1 MDVSYPM
8 GNLYYL
14 IYSQKA
20 VSTSKPG
27 VDNYYVKDAYK
38 DIANYN
44 NRKIKFFED
53 KSRWSS
59 VYDSEVVKPIKQES
73 YMTRR
78 AKDSTLCN

>member
-1 MDVSYPM
+1 MVVSNLM
-8 GNLYYL
+8 GKDFTL

-44 NRKIKFFED
+44 NRKVKFFED

-59 VYDSEVVKPIKQES
+59 VYDSDVVKPITQES
-73 YMTRR
+73 YMTKRT
-78 AKDSTLCN
+78 KDLSLCI

>member
-1 MDVSYPM
+1 M
-8 GNLYYL
+8 GKDFTL

-44 NRKIKFFED
+44 NRKVKFFED

-59 VYDSEVVKPIKQES
+59 VYDSDVVKPITQES
-73 YMTRR
+73 YMTKRT
-78 AKDSTLCN
+78 KDLSLCK

>member
-1 MDVSYPM
+1 M
-8 GNLYYL
+8 GKDYTL
-14 IYSQKA
+14 ISSQKA

-44 NRKIKFFED
+44 NRKVKFFED

-59 VYDSEVVKPIKQES
+59 VYDSDVVKPITQES
-73 YMTRR
+73 YMTKRT
-78 AKDSTLCN
+78 KDLSLCK